1 MIRSIRTYTAQPGK
15 TQQLIE
21 TLKELQAYARTQD
34 VVMRIFVEPW
44 GHGSRV
50 HLYTDHEDA
59 GVGQDWLQR
68 IMSIQRAQESRD
80 RIEFLIEGH
89 VQASILA
96 EVED

>member
-1 MIRSIRTYTAQPGK
+1 MIRSVRTYTAQPGK

-21 TLKELQAYARTQD
+21 VLKELRAYSLTQN
-34 VVMRIFVEPW
+34 VTQRIFTEPW

-59 GVGQDWLQR
+59 GVGQKWLDQLR
-68 IMSIQRAQESRD
+68 DIGRARESIE

-89 VQASILA
+89 QEANILL
-96 EVED
+96 EVE